1 VPLDRKKSNEKG
13 EVKDSKLPSALT
25 RSMPPPLMTSTVS
38 TTSPYDTH
46 TKCVQKTREKCDKY
60 AKKMRK
66 KCWKKT
72 QLFDAGA
79 VKFSKN

>member
-38 TTSPYDTH
+38 TPTLNAS
-46 TKCVQKTREKCDKY
+46 KKTVKN
-60 AKKMRK
+60 ATNMRK
-66 KCWKKT
+66 KCGKN
-72 QLFDAGA
+72 AG
-79 VKFSKN
+79 KNPNFLMQVQ